1 MLQWQSYHNIQMYQ
15 IVCLKFNSAVCQI
28 YFNLKKRKIL
38 DKNMYLAIYFW
49 YLSYICA
56 DLYFCLFS
64 LFFCLKDFL
73 WQFFSAFV
81 CLGRCQNLESLKFFL
96 KMPILPQRPYSVFSI
111 PNPSRAHCPWVVL
124 GAMASPLV
132 WQDNEWNSVLLFIQ
146 SSAMISH
153 VTFSFSWRGLS
164 CYFN

>member
-1 MLQWQSYHNIQMYQ
+1 MGFSRQEYRSG
-15 IVCLKFNSAVCQI
+15 
-28 YFNLKKRKIL
+28 
-38 DKNMYLAIYFW
+38 
-49 YLSYICA
+49 LSFPFLGIFLTQGLNPGLPHCRQT
-56 DLYFCLFS
+56 LYPLS
-64 LFFCLKDFL
+64 HQGSPTDHKEHIPQVND
-73 WQFFSAFV
+73 FSAFV

-96 KMPILPQRPYSVFSI
+96 KMPVLPQKPYSVFSI

-124 GAMASPLV
+124 GAVASPLV